1 VTSLIKRSVFAVV
14 LAVAAAGCGDTSG
27 QSSTRLVINSLNATG
42 ANGSAGAVLESDVRT
57 SGSTFADTGTVTF
70 GLIMRDQTNPSPTDL
85 NQVTMTRYHVAYR
98 RTDGRNVPGVDV
110 PYAFDSAFT
119 VTVPAG
125 GSGSVG
131 FELVRITAKDEAPLK
146 ALSVNGDVIY
156 AIAEITFYGRDLS
169 GNDVSA
175 SGTIGITFANFADA
189 AK

>member
-1 VTSLIKRSVFAVV
+1 VTSLMKRSVFAVV
-14 LAVAAAGCGDTSG
+14 LALAAVGCGDTSG
-27 QSSTRLVINSLNATG
+27 QSPTRLVINSLNATG
-42 ANGSAGAVLESDVRT
+42 ASGSGGVLESDVKT
-57 SGSTFADTGTVTF
+57 GGSTFADTGSVTF

-98 RTDGRNVPGVDV
+98 RTDGRNVQGVDV

-146 ALSVNGDVIY
+146 ALAVNGDVIY
-156 AIAEITFYGRDLS
+156 AIAEVTFYGRDLS

>member
-1 VTSLIKRSVFAVV
+1 MTSLMKRSVLAVV
-14 LAVAAAGCGDTSG
+14 LALAAAACGDTSG
-27 QSSTRLVINSLNATG
+27 QSPTRVVITSLNASGTS
-42 ANGSAGAVLESDVRT
+42 GSGAVLESDVKT
-57 SGSTFADTGTVTF
+57 GGSTFADTGTVTF

-98 RTDGRNVPGVDV
+98 RTDGRNVQGVDV

-175 SGTIGITFANFADA
+175 TGTIGITFANFADA